1 MRKEC
6 DAAISSF
13 NNKRATF
20 LALIAAFVVIFSA
33 HALTVAQAR
42 ITKSFDKDWL
52 FYKGDA
58 SGAENETFDD
68 SAWRKLHIP
77 HDWSI
82 EGPFSKDNPTGGAGG
97 FLPAGIGWYRK
108 HFIVPADYKDRRV
121 TIEFDGVMANSDVW
135 VNGFHLG
142 KRPYGYVSFAYDLTG
157 HLNFGKD
164 NVMAVRADNSQQP
177 ASRWYTGAGIYRHV
191 RLVATDPDHF
201 TQWGVF
207 VTTPQVSAKQAT
219 VHVSGEITNQS
230 SAAQMLAMQIDLLD
244 PNGKVV
250 ASGESKGQAVEP
262 NQISNFGLDLSV
274 RNPQLW
280 DIGKGILYKA
290 VARVR
295 AGSKTLDDLTVPFG
309 IREFHFDPATGFWMN
324 GRNFK
329 IKGMCLHHDGS
340 AFGAA
345 VPLAVWERRL
355 TELRKLGVNAIRN
368 AHNPAGDF
376 LDLADKMGF
385 IVMDELFDQW
395 TLAKNPYDY
404 HLYFNEWSKI
414 DVRDTVRRDRNHPSV
429 FIYSAGNEIRDN
441 HADPEKAK
449 QTLRGLVDTFHENDP
464 TRPVTQALFRPNT
477 EGANDYNNGLA
488 DILDVIGQNYRE
500 KEILAAWK
508 QKPTRKIIGT
518 ENDRSSLDQWL
529 AMRDHPEYSGQ
540 FIWAG
545 VDYLGEARV
554 WPNYG
559 FSYGMLDRTAYK
571 RPLGWQRQSWWS
583 DEPMVYLA
591 RRIAP
596 NTAAPTDPG
605 YDPNEQKRTQVVF
618 GDWTPKNL
626 DPHEEN
632 VEVYSNCEE
641 VELFLNGKSLG
652 SKSKPLNDSPRNWHV
667 TFEPGTIKA
676 VCRSA
681 DNSPP
686 AGGGVAEGRGGGSV
700 RSGAAGGT
708 PLPTYE
714 LRTAGKAA
722 KIMLSVDK
730 SKITSDW
737 NDVVFL
743 TATVTDANGV
753 PVPDADN
760 MINFEATGAG
770 FIAAV
775 DSADNTDH
783 DPFQA
788 KQRKAYQGRC
798 LAYIKT
804 DKASG
809 KITVTASAPGLK
821 SNTVTITV
829 TK

>member
-1 MRKEC
+1 MNRLLISILAVTLLLC
-6 DAAISSF
+6 SSF
-13 NNKRATF
+13 FT
-20 LALIAAFVVIFSA
+20 
-33 HALTVAQAR
+33 HAQQRVT
-42 ITKSFDKDWL
+42 TSFDKNWL
-52 FYKGDA
+52 FLKSDA
-58 SGAENETFDD
+58 QGAEQTNFADT
-68 SAWRKLHIP
+68 SWRKLDVP

-82 EGPFSKDNPTGGAGG
+82 EGPFDPKNPTGPAGG
-97 FLPAGIGWYRK
+97 FLPAGDGWYRK
-108 HFIVPADYKDRRV
+108 HFIVPASDETRRIF
-121 TIEFDGVMANSDVW
+121 IEFDGVMANSDVW
-135 VNGFHLG
+135 INGFHLG
-142 KRPYGYVSFAYDLTG
+142 RRPYGYVSFVYELTG
-157 HLNFGKD
+157 HLNLNKD
-164 NVMAVRADNSQQP
+164 NVIAVRADNSKQP

-191 RLVATDPDHF
+191 RLVTTNPEHF
-201 TQWGVF
+201 AQWGVF
-207 VTTPQVSAKQAT
+207 VTTPQVNSKQAT
-219 VHVSGEITNQS
+219 VHVSGEIVNQS
-230 SAAQMLAMQIDLLD
+230 SQPEMIDMQVDLLD
-244 PNGKVV
+244 QNGKRV
-250 ASGESKGQAVEP
+250 ASGESRPGNVGA
-262 NQISNFGLDLSV
+262 NQTQTFDLELQIN
-274 RNPQLW
+274 NPQLW

-290 VARVR
+290 VAQVKSGRK
-295 AGSKTLDDLTVPFG
+295 SLDEINVPFG
-309 IREFHFDPATGFWMN
+309 IREFHFEPATGFWMN

-329 IKGMCLHHDGS
+329 IKGMCLHHDGG

-345 VPLAVWERRL
+345 VPLAVWEKRL
-355 TELRKLGVNAIRN
+355 NELRKLGVNAIRN

-376 LDLADKMGF
+376 LDLADRMGF

-395 TLAKNPYDY
+395 TLGKNPYDY
-404 HLYFNEWSKI
+404 HLYFDEWSKT

-429 FIYSAGNEIRDN
+429 IIYSAGNEIRDN

-449 QTLRGLVDTFHENDP
+449 RTLRGLVDTFHENDP
-464 TRPVTQALFRPNT
+464 TRPVTQALFRPNI

-500 KEILAAWK
+500 KEILAAYK

-518 ENDRSSLDQWL
+518 ENDRSSRDQWL

-545 VDYLGEARV
+545 VDYLGEARA

-571 RPLGWQRQSWWS
+571 RPLAWQRQSWWS

-591 RRIAP
+591 RRTAP

-618 GDWTPKNL
+618 GDWTPKDL
-626 DPHEEN
+626 RPHPEN

-652 SKSKPLNDSPRNWHV
+652 SKPKPANDSPRNWMV

-676 VCRSA
+676 ACTSA
-681 DNSPP
+681 ANLNVSK
-686 AGGGVAEGRGGGSV
+686 GS
-700 RSGAAGGT
+700 T
-708 PLPTYE
+708 LPSFDLE
-714 LRTAGKAA
+714 TAGKPA
-722 KIMLSVDK
+722 KILLSVDK
-730 SKITSDW
+730 SRLTNKW
-737 NDVVFL
+737 NDVVFV
-743 TATVTDANGV
+743 TATVVDENGV
-753 PVPDADN
+753 PVPDADE
-760 MINFEATGAG
+760 MVNFQARGAG

-788 KQRKAYQGRC
+788 TKRKAFQGRC
-798 LAYIKT
+798 VAYIKA

-809 KITVTASAPGLK
+809 AITVTASAEGLQ
-821 SNTVTITV
+821 SDTITIVV

>member
-1 MRKEC
+1 MNHLFKLAS
-6 DAAISSF
+6 AATLVLCSS
-13 NNKRATF
+13 
-20 LALIAAFVVIFSA
+20 LAAF
-33 HALTVAQAR
+33 AQSR
-42 ITKSFDKDWL
+42 IITSFDKDWL
-52 FYKGDA
+52 FLKSDAQGAEQPGFADA
-58 SGAENETFDD
+58 S
-68 SAWRKLHIP
+68 WRKLDVP

-108 HFIVPADYKDRRV
+108 HFTVPVADTNRRV
-121 TIEFDGVMANSDVW
+121 FVEFDGVMANSDVW
-135 VNGFHLG
+135 INGFHLG
-142 KRPYGYVSFAYDLTG
+142 KRPYGYVSFEYELTG
-157 HLNFGKD
+157 HLNLGGD
-164 NVMAVRADNSQQP
+164 NVIAVRADNSGQP

-191 RLVATDPDHF
+191 RLVTTEVIHF
-201 TQWGVF
+201 VNWGTF
-207 VTTPQVSAKQAT
+207 ITTPKIDTKRAVVYIRT
-219 VHVSGEITNQS
+219 EITNQS
-230 SAAQMLAMQIDLLD
+230 VSPEADGVILAVDILD
-244 PNGKVV
+244 PSGKKVV
-250 ASGESKGQAVEP
+250 SMSGTETSVLPQGQTTT
-262 NQISNFGLDLSV
+262 LSGMLIV
-274 RNPQLW
+274 NNPQLW

-290 VARVR
+290 IVRVR
-295 AGSKTLDDLTVPFG
+295 VGDKIVDEQIVPFG
-309 IREFHFDPATGFWMN
+309 IREVHFEPATGFWIN
-324 GRNFK
+324 GRNSK

-355 TELRKLGVNAIRN
+355 NELRKLGTNAIRN

-376 LDLADKMGF
+376 LDLADRMGF
-385 IVMDELFDQW
+385 LVMDELFDQW

-404 HLYFNEWSKI
+404 HLYFNEWSKT

-429 FIYSAGNEIRDN
+429 IIYSAGNEIRDN
-441 HADPEKAK
+441 HADQEKAK
-449 QTLRGLVDTFHENDP
+449 ATLRGLIDTFHENDP
-464 TRPVTQALFRPNT
+464 TRPVTQALFRPNI

-488 DILDVIGQNYRE
+488 DMLDVVGQNYRE

-529 AMRDHPEYSGQ
+529 AMRDHPELSGE

-545 VDYLGEARV
+545 VDYLGEARA

-571 RPLGWQRQSWWS
+571 RPLAWQRQSWWS

-591 RRIAP
+591 RRTAP

-626 DPHEEN
+626 EPHPEN
-632 VEVYSNCEE
+632 VEVYSNCDQ

-652 SKSKPLNDSPRNWHV
+652 SKPKDPNDRPRNWMV
-667 TFEPGTIKA
+667 TFEPGTIRA
-676 VCRSA
+676 TC
-681 DNSPP
+681 
-686 AGGGVAEGRGGGSV
+686 V
-700 RSGAAGGT
+700 RSPHGSAGST
-708 PLPTYE
+708 LPSFE
-714 LRTAGKAA
+714 LKTAGPPA
-722 KIMLSVDK
+722 KIMLTVDK
-730 SKITSDW
+730 ARLTNDW
-737 NDVVFL
+737 NDVVFV
-743 TATVTDANGV
+743 TATIVDANGV
-753 PVPDADN
+753 PVPDAEN
-760 MINFEATGAG
+760 MIRFDAKGAG

-788 KQRKAYQGRC
+788 QQRKAYQGRC

-804 DKASG
+804 EKASG
-809 KITVTASAPGLK
+809 TITVTASADGLQ
-821 SNTVTITV
+821 SNKVTIAV
-829 TK
+829 EEARTK

>member
-1 MRKEC
+1 MNHLLKSIL
-6 DAAISSF
+6 AV
-13 NNKRATF
+13 TF
-20 LALIAAFVVIFSA
+20 VLCMSLSALAQSRV
-33 HALTVAQAR
+33 T
-42 ITKSFDKDWL
+42 TSFDKDWL
-52 FYKGDA
+52 FLKSDA
-58 SGAENETFDD
+58 QGAEQSNFADFT
-68 SAWRKLHIP
+68 WRKLDVP

-82 EGPFSKDNPTGGAGG
+82 EGPFDAKNPTGGAGG

-108 HFIVPADYKDRRV
+108 HFTVPKDQTNRRV
-121 TIEFDGVMANSDVW
+121 FIDFDGIMANSDVW
-135 VNGFHLG
+135 INGFHLG
-142 KRPYGYVSFAYDLTG
+142 KRPYGYVSFQYELTG
-157 HLNFGKD
+157 HLNLRGD
-164 NVMAVRADNSQQP
+164 NVIAVRVDNSGQP

-191 RLVATDPDHF
+191 RLVTTEPVHF
-201 TQWGVF
+201 ANWGTF
-207 VTTPQVSAKQAT
+207 ITTPKIDTGYAT
-219 VHVSGEITNQS
+219 VKISSELVNRGSTGQPVSLQVDI
-230 SAAQMLAMQIDLLD
+230 LD
-244 PNGKVV
+244 PNGRKV
-250 ASGESKGQAVEP
+250 ASGESPSASIGAGQTFDAGIVV
-262 NQISNFGLDLSV
+262 SV
-274 RNPQLW
+274 NNPQLW

-295 AGSKTLDDLTVPFG
+295 SNGKTIDEQTIPFG

-355 TELRKLGVNAIRN
+355 IELRKLGVNAIRN
-368 AHNPAGDF
+368 SHNPAGDF
-376 LDLADKMGF
+376 LDLADRMGF

-395 TLAKNPYDY
+395 TLPKNPYDY

-429 FIYSAGNEIRDN
+429 IIYSAGNEIRDN
-441 HADPEKAK
+441 HADQEKAK

-464 TRPVTQALFRPNT
+464 TRPVTQALFRPNI

-488 DILDVIGQNYRE
+488 DLLDVVGQNYRE
-500 KEILAAWK
+500 KEILAAYK

-540 FIWAG
+540 FVWAG
-545 VDYLGEARV
+545 VDYLGEARA
-554 WPNYG
+554 WPNYA
-559 FSYGMLDRTAYK
+559 FSYGMLDRTARK

-605 YDPNEQKRTQVVF
+605 YDPNEQVRTQVVF

-626 DPHEEN
+626 APHPEN
-632 VEVYSNCEE
+632 VEVYSNCQE
-641 VELFLNGKSLG
+641 VELLLNGKSLG
-652 SKSKPLNDSPRNWHV
+652 SKPKDPNDRPRNWMV

-676 VCRSA
+676 VCRTAGAISRNTTG
-681 DNSPP
+681 NSI
-686 AGGGVAEGRGGGSV
+686 
-700 RSGAAGGT
+700 
-708 PLPTYE
+708 LPTFE
-714 LRTAGKAA
+714 LRTAGEPAR
-722 KIMLSVDK
+722 ILLTVDK
-730 SKITSDW
+730 TTLTNDW
-737 NDVVFL
+737 NDVAFV
-743 TATVTDANGV
+743 TATVVDANGV
-753 PVPDADN
+753 PVPDAGQLISFN
-760 MINFEATGAG
+760 ATGSG
-770 FIAAV
+770 SIVAV

-783 DPFQA
+783 DPFQTT
-788 KQRKAYQGRC
+788 KRKAFKGRC

-809 KITVTASAPGLK
+809 AITVTATAGDLK
-821 SNTVTITV
+821 SNKITITV
-829 TK
+829 AKARTK

>member
-1 MRKEC
+1 LEDLKEMNHLLRSVF
-6 DAAISSF
+6 AI
-13 NNKRATF
+13 
-20 LALIAAFVVIFSA
+20 AFVICLSLSA
-33 HALTVAQAR
+33 FTQSR
-42 ITKSFDKDWL
+42 FTTSFDKAWL
-52 FYKGDA
+52 FLKSDA
-58 SGAENETFDD
+58 QDAEQLNFAD
-68 SAWRKLHIP
+68 SSWRKLDVP

-82 EGPFSKDNPTGGAGG
+82 EGPFDAKNPTGGAGG

-108 HFIVPADYKDRRV
+108 HFTVSRDQVGHHVFID
-121 TIEFDGVMANSDVW
+121 FDGVMANSDVW
-135 VNGFHLG
+135 LNGFHLG
-142 KRPYGYVSFAYDLTG
+142 KRPYGYVSFEYELTG
-157 HLNFGKD
+157 HLNLGGD
-164 NVMAVRADNSQQP
+164 NVIAVRADNSGQP

-191 RLVATDPDHF
+191 RLVTTEPVHF
-201 TQWGVF
+201 VNWGTF
-207 VTTPQVSAKQAT
+207 ITTPQIERTAAT
-219 VHVSGEITNQS
+219 VKISSELVNQGGISQTVSLRVDI
-230 SAAQMLAMQIDLLD
+230 LD
-244 PNGKVV
+244 PTGKKVV
-250 ASGESKGQAVEP
+250 TAESPSSSIGSNQTFNAAVRL
-262 NQISNFGLDLSV
+262 NVSH
-274 RNPQLW
+274 PQLW

-290 VARVR
+290 VATVR
-295 AGSKTLDDLTVPFG
+295 ANGRIVDEQTIPFG

-376 LDLADKMGF
+376 LDLADRMGF

-429 FIYSAGNEIRDN
+429 IIYSAGNEIRDN
-441 HADPEKAK
+441 HADQDKAK

-464 TRPVTQALFRPNT
+464 TRPVTQALFRPNI

-500 KEILAAWK
+500 KEILAAYK

-545 VDYLGEARV
+545 VDYLGEARA

-559 FSYGMLDRTAYK
+559 FSYGMLDRTAFK

-583 DEPMVYLA
+583 DEQMVYLA
-591 RRIAP
+591 RRTAP

-605 YDPNEQKRTQVVF
+605 YDPNEQVRTQVVF

-626 DPHEEN
+626 DPHPEN
-632 VEVYSNCEE
+632 VEVYSNCEK

-652 SKSKPLNDSPRNWHV
+652 SKPKDPNDRPRNWIV

-676 VCRSA
+676 AC
-681 DNSPP
+681 
-686 AGGGVAEGRGGGSV
+686 AGNGVIAA
-700 RSGAAGGT
+700 GAAQ
-708 PLPTYE
+708 PSYE
-714 LRTAGKAA
+714 LHTACKAA
-722 KIMLSVDK
+722 RILLTVDK
-730 SKITSDW
+730 TRLTNDW
-737 NDVVFL
+737 NDVVFVA
-743 TATVTDANGV
+743 ATVVDANGV
-753 PVPDADN
+753 PLPDAN
-760 MINFEATGAG
+760 NLISFKASGSG
-770 FIAAV
+770 SIVAV

-788 KQRKAYQGRC
+788 TKRKAFQGRC
-798 LAYIKT
+798 LAYVKA
-804 DKASG
+804 DKSLG
-809 KITVTASAPGLK
+809 TITITASAGGLT
-821 SNTVTITV
+821 SNKVTIAV